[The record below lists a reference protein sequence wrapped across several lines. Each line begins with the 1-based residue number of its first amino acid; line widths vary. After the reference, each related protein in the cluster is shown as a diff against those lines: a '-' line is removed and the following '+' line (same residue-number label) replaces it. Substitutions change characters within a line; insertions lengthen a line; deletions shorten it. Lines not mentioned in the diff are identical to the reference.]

1 MRAARIVRASLA
13 DRAMDGSGAALYGGR
28 WNAVGA
34 PAVYAADSIALAALE
49 VFVQLGTTRT
59 TVDHVCVICQIDD
72 ALVDRV
78 SEQELPTD
86 WRTSDGRAVTAAI
99 GTEWLKR
106 MSNLALLLPSSIVPD
121 EHIVLINPRHAA
133 ADRITIE
140 RCKPFSF
147 DARMWKNE
155 KAI

>member
-1 MRAARIVRASLA
+1 MRVARIVRASLA
-13 DRAMDGSGAALYGGR
+13 GRAMDGSGAALYGGR
-28 WNAVGA
+28 WNAVGT
-34 PAVYAADSIALAALE
+34 PGVYAADSVALAELE

-59 TVDHVCVICQIDD
+59 TVEHVCLTFTIDD
-72 ALVDRV
+72 ALVDRL
-78 SEQELPTD
+78 SEQDLPTD
-86 WRTSDGRAVTAAI
+86 WQTSDGRAMTAAI

-106 MSNLALLLPSSIVPD
+106 MSNVGLLLPSCIFPD

-147 DARMWKNE
+147 DARMWKDE